1 MCTLAE
7 LEEKYLWIRLV
18 KYWQHSATGCH
29 LHDCSFFC
37 YPLTCFFWQVAIL
50 LSLQLAAE
58 IQEDFFFVFFCFQF
72 LMQRWKICSF
82 YFYRKYLQFFQ
93 EAIWMQI
100 FLLLSRGDLQVDVFS
115 LWVWA
120 QPEAALHTSPEL
132 CQGKLA
138 QWHWGQFKAISFSIM
153 CNLTFLVLLDKS
165 SENDFIFTLFKLLK
179 YFFS

>member
-1 MCTLAE
+1 MFVNKAGKILAA
-7 LEEKYLWIRLV
+7 LCNWMPFTWLQFL
-18 KYWQHSATGCH
+18 
-29 LHDCSFFC
+29 
-37 YPLTCFFWQVAIL
+37 L
-50 LSLQLAAE
+50 LSVNMLFLTSSNFIVFAVGCWNSRG
-58 IQEDFFFVFFCFQF
+58 FFLCFFCFQF

-153 CNLTFLVLLDKS
+153 WNLAFLVLSDKS